1 MNISLLCKWWW
12 KLEKEDGLWQ
22 KIVQFKY
29 LKNKSIHDVG
39 HKLNDSPMWYDLLKV
54 KNIYLQGRSISSKNG
69 ELTRFWMNPWV
80 YKEPL
85 YLSHPVLFELCEN
98 KGVTVAQAMNGTA
111 ITFRRWLFDELRT
124 IWNKILNNSNS
135 FLLKSDSDVI
145 FGSLE
150 NSGKFSVK
158 SLYNGLT
165 KNDSSTYHKRI

>member
-1 MNISLLCKWWW
+1 MDETL
-12 KLEKEDGLWQ
+12 GLQ
-22 KIVQFKY
+22 
-29 LKNKSIHDVG
+29 
-39 HKLNDSPMWYDLLKV
+39 
-54 KNIYLQGRSISSKNG
+54 R
-69 ELTRFWMNPWV
+69 TTA
-80 YKEPL
+80 
-85 YLSHPVLFELCEN
+85 VLFELCEN